1 MPEHRKPG
9 AVGMH
14 EAEFKNI
21 YHESG
26 RNLYN
31 FILWITGNRS
41 ACDDILQDV
50 FIKVW
55 KCEVCPCDA
64 DERKRWLLAITRNTC
79 LDFFRKSSRFS
90 RFRTKYKEEW
100 YEPPEDP
107 DAPFLWSELQSLP
120 EVERSIL
127 YLHLKNGHSYK
138 EVADTLG
145 LTENLVRVKAFRALR
160 KLKET
165 FVKKEL

>member
-1 MPEHRKPG
+1 MKEP
-9 AVGMH
+9 
-14 EAEFKNI
+14 EFKSI
-21 YHESG
+21 YHECG
-26 RNLYN
+26 RDLYN

-55 KCEVCPCDA
+55 NCDESPR
-64 DERKRWLLAITRNTC
+64 DPEERKRWLLTITRNTC
-79 LDFFRKSSRFS
+79 LDFFRKNSSFS
-90 RFRTKYKEEW
+90 RFTIKYKRDW

-107 DAPFLWSELQSLP
+107 DAPFLWNVLQELP

-127 YLHLKNGHSYK
+127 YLHLKIGHSYK
-138 EVADTLG
+138 EIADTLK
-145 LTENLVRVKAFRALR
+145 LTENLVRVKAFRALK

>member
-1 MPEHRKPG
+1 
-9 AVGMH
+9 MH
-14 EAEFKNI
+14 ESEFKTI

-26 RNLYN
+26 KNLYN
-31 FILWITGNRS
+31 FILWITGNRG
-41 ACDDILQDV
+41 ACDDILQEV

-55 KCEVCPCDA
+55 RCDGSPH
-64 DERKRWLLAITRNTC
+64 DPEERKRWLLTITRNAC

-100 YEPPEDP
+100 YEPAEDP
-107 DAPFLWSELQSLP
+107 DAPFIWSELQSLA

-127 YLHLKNGHSYK
+127 YLHLKIGHSYK
-138 EVADTLG
+138 EIADMLE
-145 LTENLVRVKAFRALR
+145 LTENSVRVKAFRALK

-165 FVKKEL
+165 LVKKEL